1 MRRQTNRIE
10 NTHMNKETLL
20 HALAAFIA
28 QRSGISFREYHSPG
42 SSWGEFTNARKLFR
56 QDRAPILRHGRHAR
70 RLLAFVSRRSISA
83 DDLLQSSRSAYSGR
97 LSFVVKG
104 ENATVDYAI
113 GQYFPTEYRAAA
125 CAVLARAIWE
135 YFRNGCGY
143 TSPDQIRNAARR
155 EFGRGIASAWF

>member
-1 MRRQTNRIE
+1 
-10 NTHMNKETLL
+10 MNKETLL

-28 QRSGISFREYHSPG
+28 QRSGIDFRDYASGDYKASREAFLGDY
-42 SSWGEFTNARKLFR
+42 R
-56 QDRAPILRHGRHAR
+56 PILKHGKQAR
-70 RLLAFVSRRSISA
+70 AMLAWVSRKSITA
-83 DDLLQSSRSAYSGR
+83 QDLAKAAESGR

-125 CAVLARAIWE
+125 CAVLARAIWD

-143 TSPDQIRNAARR
+143 TSPDQIRKAARR